1 MTGFAR
7 AAEPYLSSP
16 VDGSRSK
23 LCMISSSDRKEDG
36 CPGER
41 VKDTLL
47 SEVHLP
53 EETEQ
58 AEHQLL
64 SQRGGTYTVSREGKA
79 IPMKGEPI
87 LEKRSFSSGLLHAPK
102 GRQYPVSA
110 QGDDLRPSC
119 WERQAEDG

>member
-53 EETEQ
+53 KVS
-58 AEHQLL
+58 L
-64 SQRGGTYTVSREGKA
+64 SWKNVHFLQGCCMLQKEDNTRSQHRE
-79 IPMKGEPI
+79 MT
-87 LEKRSFSSGLLHAPK
+87 
-102 GRQYPVSA
+102 
-110 QGDDLRPSC
+110 
-119 WERQAEDG
+119 